1 VPKNLCSFLCQ
12 CFIEQLLISIQIA
25 TVFETWRK
33 NRKLNCKLE
42 ENKELKLIILAETP
56 WISDA
61 QSETDKK

>member
-1 VPKNLCSFLCQ
+1 LTRTVINLNPKNRHC
-12 CFIEQLLISIQIA
+12 
-25 TVFETWRK
+25 FETWRK

-61 QSETDKK
+61 KRSRQKTKLALLFALEK